1 MFQYQTMMYRF
12 NVLLSG
18 VATCLEKEET
28 CVTVIHAVSP
38 PPPTPSGCGPQLSC
52 LKFNHSN
59 SMTVTI
65 VAFVYIT

>member
-38 PPPTPSGCGPQLSC
+38 LAPGGDEIARVDDFDMPEHHSHGP
-52 LKFNHSN
+52 
-59 SMTVTI
+59 
-65 VAFVYIT
+65 